1 MVGRR
6 QIHQAIHSRMMKR
19 NTDNDDVLQWEQIVT
34 TLVTEL
40 KHEVSSYYGHEGSDV
55 EKLYPGFDYHNEK
68 IRARLSR
75 WPWHRSFF
83 KAIDYLGLSES
94 EIDSV
99 VTWWGTLK
107 ERQAYEKKTG
117 TIIRDTTGDDIPT
130 WEQVQEMK
138 QEALKDEEEDF
149 DGINPYT
156 LNREEMESMLKE
168 ADRLALQ
175 ESLQQAA
182 LQSHATATALRIQQQ
197 FRQAEQLFGYV
208 RE

>member
-19 NTDNDDVLQWEQIVT
+19 NTDNDDVVQWDQIVS

-68 IRARLSR
+68 IRA
-75 WPWHRSFF
+75 
-83 KAIDYLGLSES
+83 SES

-149 DGINPYT
+149 DGINPYN
-156 LNREEMESMLKE
+156 LNQEEMESMLKE
-168 ADRLALQ
+168 ADRFALQ

>member
-19 NTDNDDVLQWEQIVT
+19 NADDDVVQWDQIVS

-40 KHEVSSYYGHEGSDV
+40 KHEVSSFYGNEGSDL
-55 EKLYPGFDYHNEK
+55 EKMYPGFDYHNEK

-94 EIDSV
+94 EVDSV

-107 ERQAYEKKTG
+107 ERRAYEKKIG
-117 TIIRDTTGDDIPT
+117 IVIEDTTGDDIPT

-138 QEALKDEEEDF
+138 REALKEKEQEF
-149 DGINPYT
+149 DGISPYS
-156 LNREEMESMLKE
+156 LGREEMENMLKE

-182 LQSHATATALRIQQQ
+182 MQSHATATALRIHQQ
-197 FRQAEQLFGYV
+197 FRQAEQLFGFA

>member
-6 QIHQAIHSRMMKR
+6 QVHQAIHSRMMKR
-19 NTDNDDVLQWEQIVT
+19 NADDDVVQWDQIVS

-40 KHEVSSYYGHEGSDV
+40 KHEVAAFYGNEGSDL
-55 EKLYPGFDYHNEK
+55 EKQYPGFDYHDEK

-75 WPWHRSFF
+75 WSWHRSFF

-107 ERQAYEKKTG
+107 ERRMYEKRTG
-117 TIIRDTTGDDIPT
+117 RVIRDTTGDDIPT
-130 WEQVQEMK
+130 WEEVQNMK
-138 QEALKDEEEDF
+138 LEKKRQDDAIRYRMLAFGIQQEEVETLLKD
-149 DGINPYT
+149 
-156 LNREEMESMLKE
+156 
-168 ADRLALQ
+168 ADRVALQ
-175 ESLQQAA
+175 QSLQQAVA
-182 LQSHATATALRIQQQ
+182 QSQETAAILARGFTLEPLYGVA
-197 FRQAEQLFGYV
+197 

>member
-6 QIHQAIHSRMMKR
+6 QVHQAIHSRMMKR
-19 NTDNDDVLQWEQIVT
+19 SADDDVVQWDQIVHA
-34 TLVTEL
+34 LVTEL
-40 KHEVSSYYGHEGSDV
+40 KHEVASFYGNEGSDL
-55 EKLYPGFDYHNEK
+55 EKQYPGFDYHSEK
-68 IRARLSR
+68 IRSRLSR

-83 KAIDYLGLSES
+83 KAIDYLALSES

-107 ERQAYEKKTG
+107 ERRTFEKQAG

-130 WEQVQEMK
+130 WEEVQVINLERKQQDDAMRDQMLAYGIQQE
-138 QEALKDEEEDF
+138 EV
-149 DGINPYT
+149 
-156 LNREEMESMLKE
+156 ESLLKE

-182 LQSHATATALRIQQQ
+182 LQSQVTASMELQQ
-197 FRQAEQLFGYV
+197 RQYRQVEPLYGIA

>member
-19 NTDNDDVLQWEQIVT
+19 NAEDDVVQWDQIVS
-34 TLVTEL
+34 TLVMEL
-40 KHEVSSYYGHEGSDV
+40 KNEVVSFYGNEGSDL
-55 EKLYPGFDYHNEK
+55 EKQYPGFDYHDEK

-83 KAIDYLGLSES
+83 KAIDYLSLSES

-99 VTWWGTLK
+99 VTWWGTAR
-107 ERQAYEKKTG
+107 ERKQFEKRTG
-117 TIIRDTTGDDIPT
+117 TTVRDTTGDDIPT
-130 WEQVQEMK
+130 WEEVQRMNFERK
-138 QEALKDEEEDF
+138 QHADAVKDRMLAYGIQQEEV
-149 DGINPYT
+149 
-156 LNREEMESMLKE
+156 ESILSQ

-182 LQSHATATALRIQQQ
+182 RQSQATAALMARG
-197 FRQAEQLFGYV
+197 FRLEPLYGVA
-208 RE
+208 REG